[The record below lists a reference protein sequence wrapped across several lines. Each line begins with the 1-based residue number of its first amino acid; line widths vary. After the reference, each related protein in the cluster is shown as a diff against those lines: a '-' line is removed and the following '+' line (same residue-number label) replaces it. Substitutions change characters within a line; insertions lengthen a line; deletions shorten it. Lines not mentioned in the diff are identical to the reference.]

1 MYSVVNVVQSNA
13 QFRLRCLYRGRG
25 PFVRRHQYYRCVQVA
40 NQSPFRRHTRVCH
53 IGYYWYLL
61 GPLLPR
67 PLLLLLLLSAA
78 ASNRRAVRYYRTH
91 ANLQCRPGRHESNRN
106 IYLHTNTDLKRRWWC
121 RCGYR
126 SRSRIGRCWRNRGTR
141 VVEKCARFWRRHR
154 PLDSKRLADGHVVS
168 AA

>member
-1 MYSVVNVVQSNA
+1 MYSAVNVVQSNA

-25 PFVRRHQYYRCVQVA
+25 PFVRQYYRCVKIA

-53 IGYYWYLL
+53 MGYYWSLR
-61 GPLLPR
+61 GHLLPR
-67 PLLLLLLLSAA
+67 PLLLSAA

-91 ANLQCRPGRHESNRN
+91 ANLQCRSERHESNRN

-126 SRSRIGRCWRNRGTR
+126 RRSRIGRWWRIHGRR
-141 VVEKCARFWRRHR
+141 VVEKYARFWRRHR
-154 PLDSKRLADGHVVS
+154 PLHS
-168 AA
+168 